1 MTVIAMI
8 VWLHGV
14 VAWIP
19 ACLLCWG
26 PSYTGRP
33 MGTFLQPSTLIK
45 ENNRNVQKSREIRSS
60 IYHLRQVNFYYKGLW
75 TGQLK
80 T

>member
-1 MTVIAMI
+1 MA
-8 VWLHGV
+8 WLLGSLL
-14 VAWIP
+14 
-19 ACLLCWG
+19 ACSVG
-26 PSYTGRP
+26 DQVTKP
-33 MGTFLQPSTLIK
+33 MGIFLEPSTLLK
-45 ENNRNVQKSREIRSS
+45 ENNKIVQKSREIRSS